1 VNLVVAYFNELFRA
15 ARNGWNRF
23 WFTPSD
29 IATLGLIR
37 IGAGAM
43 LFYTHFVWGLGFRD
57 FLSPEGLLPRATF
70 DAYYGANAGYAFTH
84 LWLFK
89 SSAALWTAHIAALA
103 VFAMFAAGLFT
114 RTTSILASLLTLSYI
129 HRLPLV
135 LFGTDQVNAML
146 ALYLALAPCGDAYSL
161 DRWQAARKRG
171 VHGAGGRLP
180 VAPPSTTA
188 NIATRL
194 IQLHMCA
201 IYFFAG
207 IGKLQGDSWW
217 AGYALWGAAA
227 NMEYRT
233 VDLTWLAHV
242 PVIMALLTQLTAYW
256 ELFFCV
262 LIWPRLLRPLMIA
275 VALALHLSI
284 GICMGLMT
292 FGLIMPIAVYSFVPP
307 EWTRRLVERRPEA
320 SSLSGAGEGSTKSQQ
335 TPASGLAPSSTTGKR
350 TAPRSG
356 KR

>member
-1 VNLVVAYFNELFRA
+1 MNLVVAYINELFRA
-15 ARNGWNRF
+15 ARDGWNRF

-29 IATLGLIR
+29 VATLGLIR

-43 LFYTHFVWGLGFRD
+43 LFYTHFVWGLGYSD

-84 LWLFK
+84 LWLLK
-89 SSAALWTAHIAALA
+89 SPAALWTAHVAALA

-114 RTTSILASLLTLSYI
+114 RTTSILACLLTLSYI

-161 DRWQAARKRG
+161 DRWRAARKRG
-171 VHGAGGRLP
+171 EHGAGGRLP
-180 VAPPSTTA
+180 NAPPSTTA

-201 IYFFAG
+201 IYYFAG

-242 PVIMALLTQLTAYW
+242 PVLMALLTQLTAYW

-320 SSLSGAGEGSTKSQQ
+320 ATASGAGEGSTKSLESK
-335 TPASGLAPSSTTGKR
+335 PSGLAPSATTGKR
-350 TAPRSG
+350 AAPRSG
-356 KR
+356 RR

>member
-1 VNLVVAYFNELFRA
+1 MNLAVAYLRELSRA
-15 ARNGWNRF
+15 AGDGWNRF

-29 IATLGLIR
+29 VATLALVR

-57 FLSPEGLLPRATF
+57 FLSPEGLLPRTTF

-84 LWLFK
+84 LWMFR
-89 SSAALWTAHIAALA
+89 SPAALWTAHLAALA

-114 RTTSILASLLTLSYI
+114 RVTSILTCLLTLSYI

-135 LFGTDQVNAML
+135 LFGTDQLNAML
-146 ALYLALAPCGDAYSL
+146 ALYLALAPCGQAYSL
-161 DRWQAARKRG
+161 DRWRAARKRERY
-171 VHGAGGRLP
+171 GAGGPLP
-180 VAPPSTTA
+180 DAPPSTTA
-188 NIATRL
+188 NIAARL

-242 PVIMALLTQLTAYW
+242 PVLMALLTQLTAYW

-262 LIWPRLLRPLMIA
+262 LIWPRLLRPLMLF

-292 FGLIMPIAVYSFVPP
+292 FGLIMPIAVYAFVPP
-307 EWTRRLVERRPEA
+307 EWTRRLVERRPEVA
-320 SSLSGAGEGSTKSQQ
+320 TTSGAGEGSIKSESTKQ
-335 TPASGLAPSSTTGKR
+335 SGLAPSATTGR
-350 TAPRSG
+350 RAAPRSG
-356 KR
+356 RR

>member
-1 VNLVVAYFNELFRA
+1 MNLVVAYFNELCRA
-15 ARNGWNRF
+15 ARDGWNRF

-29 IATLGLIR
+29 VATLGLIR

-43 LFYTHFVWGLGFRD
+43 LFYTHFVWGLGFSD
-57 FLSPEGLLPRATF
+57 FLSPDGLLPRATF

-114 RTTSILASLLTLSYI
+114 RTTSILACLLTLSYI

-161 DRWQAARKRG
+161 DRWRAARKRG
-171 VHGAGGRLP
+171 AHGAGGRLL

-356 KR
+356 RR

>member
-1 VNLVVAYFNELFRA
+1 MNLVVAYFNELFRA

-29 IATLGLIR
+29 VATLGLIR

-43 LFYTHFVWGLGFRD
+43 LFYTHFVWGLGFSD
-57 FLSPEGLLPRATF
+57 FLSPDGLLPRATF
-70 DAYYGANAGYAFTH
+70 DAFYGANAGYAFTH
-84 LWLFK
+84 LWLFQ
-89 SSAALWTAHIAALA
+89 SSAALWTAHLTALA

-114 RTTSILASLLTLSYI
+114 RTTSILACLLTLSYI

-146 ALYLALAPCGDAYSL
+146 ALYLALSPCGDAYSL
-161 DRWQAARKRG
+161 DRWRAARKRG
-171 VHGAGGRLP
+171 EHGAGGRLL

-320 SSLSGAGEGSTKSQQ
+320 ASGAGEGKSSSSKPVP
-335 TPASGLAPSSTTGKR
+335 TSGLAPLATTGKR
-350 TAPRSG
+350 AAPRSG
-356 KR
+356 RR